1 MQLEKLTTIKNILP
15 ILSFTKDEVIVVVS
29 RNNLLFTV
37 NCLKLH
43 INYQYKLLSC
53 ISGVDFM
60 HFKYRFAVVYDF
72 LSLVYNTRLRLK
84 VYINEITPVNSIVN
98 IHRNA
103 DWWEREVWDMYG
115 IYFNNHPDLR
125 RILTD
130 YGFEGYPLR
139 KDFPLSGYVDLKYDQ
154 SKKRIVLETV
164 QLPQEFRSFSFEM
177 PW

>member
-1 MQLEKLTTIKNILP
+1 MKLTNSTTMKNIIPL
-15 ILSFTKDEVIVVVS
+15 LSSMNDEQSIIVS
-29 RNNLLFTV
+29 RNNLLFTL

-60 HFKYRFAVVYDF
+60 HFKYRFGVVYEF
-72 LSLVYNTRLRLK
+72 LSLTYNSRLRIK
-84 VYINEITPVNSIVN
+84 VYVNEITSVDSIVT
-98 IHRNA
+98 IYRNA

-130 YGFEGYPLR
+130 YGFEGYPMR
-139 KDFPLSGYVDLKYDQ
+139 KDFPLSGYIDLRYDQ